1 MSGIVGQ
8 NAGRD
13 SGVVGAV
20 DSTVS
25 DNAIDE
31 TKLKDALV
39 ADFTEV
45 TVAAGDSILLGDSSD
60 SGNTKRDTVQGL
72 LDLVP
77 AGGQYKLLKG
87 TWDISTTGSL
97 AITGVGFAPKHILF
111 MAAVSGQPTA
121 SFGMGDD
128 DGTEW
133 ILYNQ
138 HENSANDW
146 AVVVDSTIASIP
158 LSGGG
163 QYAYLTVSSYDADG
177 ITLSR
182 TKYSTPTGTGQ
193 YAITFFG

>member
-128 DGTEW
+128 DGIYTTNMK
-133 ILYNQ
+133 ILL
-138 HENSANDW
+138 
-146 AVVVDSTIASIP
+146 TI
-158 LSGGG
+158 G
-163 QYAYLTVSSYDADG
+163 
-177 ITLSR
+177 R
-182 TKYSTPTGTGQ
+182 
-193 YAITFFG
+193 